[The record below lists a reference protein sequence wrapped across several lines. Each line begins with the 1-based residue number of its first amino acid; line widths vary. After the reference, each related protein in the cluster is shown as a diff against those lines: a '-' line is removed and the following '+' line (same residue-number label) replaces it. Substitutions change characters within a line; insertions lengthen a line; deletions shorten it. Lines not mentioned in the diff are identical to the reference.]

1 MTVAVTMRS
10 PLSHPRDYAN
20 LDFAPTMRAMRV
32 RRSHFGL
39 LAAILALVV
48 AVPAL
53 AVEADIVKAG
63 GVSLTVPDGWAKVD
77 RAPSDVTDPR
87 TLLVVGTKG
96 TKPLLTSECQVAAYK
111 VPADG
116 AVVVVIGWRD
126 SFGGAPQKLALK
138 LRRNTFECFSGRGA
152 AAQTTRG
159 GRDFQINVMVGD
171 KADAD
176 ATADALAV
184 ARSFAVVRA
193 Q

>member
-1 MTVAVTMRS
+1 M
-10 PLSHPRDYAN
+10 
-20 LDFAPTMRAMRV
+20 
-32 RRSHFGL
+32 
-39 LAAILALVV
+39 
-48 AVPAL
+48 
-53 AVEADIVKAG
+53 K
-63 GVSLTVPDGWAKVD
+63 
-77 RAPSDVTDPR
+77 PS
-87 TLLVVGTKG
+87 
-96 TKPLLTSECQVAAYK
+96 
-111 VPADG
+111 
-116 AVVVVIGWRD
+116 